1 MLKLKNL
8 LYEDLDLG
16 HTDNEP
22 KMLKSDLEYI
32 KQYATELIDLID
44 KLDPSIEIDFPHWW
58 QSRIIQS
65 KELLNGANDYI
76 KSAMSLNTQDASYVR
91 SVSKARAK
99 STLRQIEKGSRDDGF
114 GEVDAKVYA
123 VKDNRRIELK
133 TLKDLDKYSVGYEY
147 VLI

>member
-16 HTDNEP
+16 HIDNEP

-44 KLDPSIEIDFPHWW
+44 KLDPNMEIDFPHWW

-65 KELLNGANDYI
+65 KQLLNGANDYI
-76 KSAMSLNTQDASYVR
+76 KSEMSLNTQDIASF
-91 SVSKARAK
+91 VSKARAK

>member
-32 KQYATELIDLID
+32 KQYATELIDLLD
-44 KLDPSIEIDFPHWW
+44 KLDPNMEIDFPHWW

-76 KSAMSLNTQDASYVR
+76 KSEMSLNNQDITS

-114 GEVDAKVYA
+114 GQVNAKVYA

-147 VLI
+147 ILV